1 MASTGKTD
9 KLGLSQYQPTDRPSF
24 LTDVNADNKKIDD
37 FAKTVMVKD
46 STVPTTKG
54 LTAQQIDNL
63 YVDANGFVRFK
74 EN

>member
-1 MASTGKTD
+1 MASTKKTE

-37 FAKTVMVKD
+37 FAKTVMVED
-46 STVPTTKG
+46 STVPPTKG
-54 LTAQQIDNL
+54 LTAQQIDNM
-63 YVDANGFVRFK
+63 YVDANGYVRFK